1 MINGLNDVDSDMG
14 IDGKMINDDVCMERV
29 TGNDSWR
36 VSNDSCMKGTTGMR
50 IGMIDMNVD
59 TIKNSVSNDAVSN
72 NTVMIDIKNDVG
84 NDYDTTTDD
93 IGIRE
98 VGIWAVI
105 RVGIKIKRKIR
116 TRFMT
121 WLYINNSNN
130 AKRSRNNRKQK
141 NNSDNINNCDDDTGS
156 HSRNSGFIE
165 NNIIMI
171 RSNVTSIVVVMTV
184 TLNTD
189 SSNFSGE
196 DENESSGGC

>member
-1 MINGLNDVDSDMG
+1 
-14 IDGKMINDDVCMERV
+14 
-29 TGNDSWR
+29 
-36 VSNDSCMKGTTGMR
+36 
-50 IGMIDMNVD
+50 
-59 TIKNSVSNDAVSN
+59 
-72 NTVMIDIKNDVG
+72 MIDIKNDVG

-121 WLYINNSNN
+121 LLYINNNSNN

-156 HSRNSGFIE
+156 HSRNNSGFIE

-171 RSNVTSIVVVMTV
+171 RSNVTSIVIVMTM

-196 DENESSGGC
+196 DENESSGGY